1 MALITV
7 GGEPGCRIEDVARAL
22 AHRLGW
28 ELVTEARLGRL
39 LEDGFGHPSRIPDK
53 AYAHVVLSVLARLA
67 TEHNLVTS
75 AAGSDLL
82 TPRQMPALLRIQI
95 TAPEAWR
102 VGSIMLDRRLD
113 RPQARAALA
122 ALENQER
129 ALRRRRTGRASI
141 KPEDTD
147 LILNAA
153 TLDADAMASAV
164 GGAAESARLAEGG
177 LLSGAAEAQIQFRVR
192 LELAKH
198 GMSPPDR
205 LMLRRAA
212 FVHPSEEMFA
222 HLLDFYRI
230 AWEYEPKSF
239 PIQWDKDG
247 KVTEAFTP
255 DFYLPE
261 FDVYLELTTMKQ
273 AHVTKKNRKIKL
285 VKQLYPHVNIRVF
298 YQKDFEN
305 MIFKYGLPERAA
317 IIPATEAVEA

>member
-7 GGEPGCRIEDVARAL
+7 GGEPGCRIEDVARVL
-22 AHRLGW
+22 AQRLGW
-28 ELVTEARLGRL
+28 ELVTEARLARL
-39 LEDGFGHPSRIPDK
+39 LEEGFGHPSRIPDK
-53 AYAHVVLSVLARLA
+53 AYSHVVLSVLARLA

-75 AAGSDLL
+75 AAGADLL
-82 TPRQMPALLRIQI
+82 TPRQIPALLRVHI
-95 TAPEAWR
+95 TAPEPWR
-102 VGSIMLDRRLD
+102 VGSVMLDRRLD
-113 RPQARAALA
+113 RPQAREALA
-122 ALENQER
+122 ALEHEDK
-129 ALRRRRTGRASI
+129 ALRRRRIGRASV
-141 KPEDTD
+141 KLDD
-147 LILNAA
+147 LDLVLNAA
-153 TLDADAMASAV
+153 TLDPDAMASAAAA
-164 GGAAESARLAEGG
+164 AAEGAQLAAAG
-177 LLSGAAEAQIQFRVR
+177 LLGAAAEAQIQFRVR

-205 LMLRRAA
+205 LTLRRPA

-247 KVTEAFTP
+247 KVMEAFTP

-261 FDVYLELTTMKQ
+261 FDLYLELTTMKQ
-273 AHVTKKNRKIKL
+273 AHVTRKNRKIKL

-305 MIFKYGLPERAA
+305 MIFKYGLPVRSA
-317 IIPATEAVEA
+317 ILPATEAVQA